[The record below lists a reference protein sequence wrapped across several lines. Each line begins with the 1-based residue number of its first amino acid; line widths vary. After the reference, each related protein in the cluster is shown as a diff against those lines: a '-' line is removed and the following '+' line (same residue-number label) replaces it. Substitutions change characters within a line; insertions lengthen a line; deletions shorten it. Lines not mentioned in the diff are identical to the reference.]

1 MLKGIQLYN
10 MSNWEKF
17 KKFVYEWLKTLS
29 SKPGF
34 FSSKRLERFVF
45 SGVVVLGYITTIGY
59 LVYSDKLSAT
69 EFAIASTPLLLA
81 AGYNLGKT
89 EEAKKLDNQNNG

>member
-1 MLKGIQLYN
+1 MTF
-10 MSNWEKF
+10 WEKI

-45 SGVVVLGYITTIGY
+45 SGVVVAGYLTTIGY
-59 LVYSDKLSAT
+59 LVYADKLSAT
-69 EFAIASTPLLLA
+69 EFAIASTPMLLA

-89 EEAKKLDNQNNG
+89 EEAKKKDNQNNG